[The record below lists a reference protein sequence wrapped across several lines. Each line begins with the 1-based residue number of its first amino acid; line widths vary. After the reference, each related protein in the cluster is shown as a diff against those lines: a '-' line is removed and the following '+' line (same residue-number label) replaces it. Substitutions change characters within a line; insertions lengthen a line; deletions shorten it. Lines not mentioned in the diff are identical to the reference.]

1 MTQSG
6 CILQGPSLRLCKSQS
21 LRLKIL
27 EKFVLQN
34 SSTRKSKRAEAKRV
48 KARKRIIV
56 LAASVRR
63 IWVFDSFIANSY
75 SNNPFT
81 LWTRN
86 CRPARAVGSGL
97 SLWHRLY
104 AVSCFSRP
112 YLGSP
117 VPIGMKLKKQ
127 CYKMSI
133 SRSHWWREKS
143 KQQIKTACAQIASSE
158 SNAVLIL
165 GMVSNANWLSWAAFI
180 QWNWNRSD
188 LSISRQSMAEENRK
202 LNTVYFIFVLSAA
215 IPFERNGTTFR
226 FVLSRSLSWPF
237 SFVLSRPFSRLLS
250 QYKCQCIEYRTRYWL
265 C

>member
-86 CRPARAVGSGL
+86 CRPARAVRSRL

-104 AVSCFSRP
+104 AVSCFSVVSRFSSSSWKNSVTKWAS
-112 YLGSP
+112 LDHIDEGKNQSSKSRQP
-117 VPIGMKLKKQ
+117 VH
-127 CYKMSI
+127 
-133 SRSHWWREKS
+133 RSH
-143 KQQIKTACAQIASSE
+143 Q
-158 SNAVLIL
+158 V
-165 GMVSNANWLSWAAFI
+165 
-180 QWNWNRSD
+180 NR
-188 LSISRQSMAEENRK
+188 M
-202 LNTVYFIFVLSAA
+202 
-215 IPFERNGTTFR
+215 PF
-226 FVLSRSLSWPF
+226 
-237 SFVLSRPFSRLLS
+237 
-250 QYKCQCIEYRTRYWL
+250 
-265 C
+265 